1 MGLLDNVVNSAV
13 RQPRGK
19 PGLGQTVAA
28 GVILAL
34 LVKAIRQ
41 HQNAQAGAASAPQA
55 QVPQPGQPKGG
66 GLLGGL
72 GGMFGSGGLSGIL
85 SGLGGAGALGGL
97 LGQLKQRGLA
107 DQANSWVSTGANQQ
121 VQPDQIEQA
130 LGEDAMRDLEQQTGL
145 PRDQLRKEL
154 AQHLPEAINEAT
166 PQGRLPD
173 EHELHQIVTQP
184 PTTH

>member
-1 MGLLDNVVNSAV
+1 MGLLDSVVSGAV

-28 GVILAL
+28 GVVLAL

-41 HQNAQAGAASAPQA
+41 HQNAQPQTSQSPAAPPSQPQA
-55 QVPQPGQPKGG
+55 PGG

-72 GGMFGSGGLSGIL
+72 GGLFGSGGLSGIL
-85 SGLGGAGALGGL
+85 GGLGGSQALNRL
-97 LGQLKQRGLA
+97 VGQLKQRGLA
-107 DQANSWVSTGANQQ
+107 DQVNSWVSTGANQPLQPAQ
-121 VQPDQIEQA
+121 VEEA
-130 LGEDAMRDLEQQTGL
+130 LGEDAMKDLEQQTGL
-145 PRDQLRKEL
+145 PRDQLRAEL

-173 EHELHQIVTQP
+173 DHELHQIATQP